1 MNVKAVQI
9 YSASLVT
16 AVPALKSAVW
26 DCERLSSSCAANSLT
41 FLSFYTLRI
50 KSRALQLTQ
59 RVQITL
65 FASKWK
71 LNKKK
76 KIHLCRFL
84 IGFIKV

>member
-1 MNVKAVQI
+1 MKVKAVQI

-16 AVPALKSAVW
+16 PALKSAVR
-26 DCERLSSSCAANSLT
+26 DCERVSRSCAANSLT
-41 FLSFYTLRI
+41 FLAFYTWRI

-71 LNKKK
+71 LNNNNKKNYV
-76 KIHLCRFL
+76 
-84 IGFIKV
+84 GF